1 MMTEKLTYIYYDA
14 DQFTT
19 LIETA
24 TSYYD
29 LRGNWSE
36 GLTIGSEIVGNKSN
50 NNRMILSPD
59 KWYEVSSV
67 LVRPSIELTLVT
79 LIATPDRQKVTV
91 VIRDGITNI
100 NGLMRVRLDNI
111 EFVDGEFFADI
122 PGFDYAHVKEGK
134 VR

>member
-1 MMTEKLTYIYYDA
+1 MMTEKLTYIHYDA

-50 NNRMILSPD
+50 DNRVILSPD

-67 LVRPSIELTLVT
+67 LVRPSIEQTLVT
-79 LIATPDRQKVTV
+79 LITTPDCQKVTV

-100 NGLMRVRLDNI
+100 NGLMKVRLDNI
-111 EFVDGEFFADI
+111 EFIYGEFFADI
-122 PGFDYAHVKEGK
+122 PGFEYTHVKEGK

>member
-1 MMTEKLTYIYYDA
+1 MLETIDWLWYKESDYG
-14 DQFTT
+14 T
-19 LIETA
+19 LIETE
-24 TSYYD
+24 THYYD
-29 LRGNWSE
+29 LRGNWTE
-36 GLTIGSEIVGNKSN
+36 GLAVGDTFVKNNSN
-50 NNRMILSPD
+50 INRMIVSPD

-67 LVRPSIELTLVT
+67 LVRPSTGFTLVT

-122 PGFDYAHVKEGK
+122 PGFDYTHVKEGK